1 MKAFINDS
9 RKKLHFSIKEM
20 SNKTKLLLLTVL
32 FCGIATSAQA
42 TDFKGVGR
50 VTYKGSLDAKE
61 RLLAEQEGIKIALKN
76 WVSQVHPSHINN
88 FIKIQD
94 SLFENIDQYVLS
106 HVVID
111 SDKDKS
117 TRQYTVVVRANLN
130 EPLILNALIGASS
143 DFADGEGEL
152 ISFVF
157 VAREVI
163 GQRSK
168 TQESTSQRK
177 FEEKSV
183 GKNINEDKA
192 SKSKGQTRV
201 AELISEKT
209 TFKDQVLWDV
219 STANEIDAAMGNVFT
234 NANYLTVDA
243 AILEEATGYQ
253 LRRDNFIHDYK
264 VGKDL
269 TPKTIRDAVNGLRD
283 LEDPIRY
290 FAIGTLDI
298 DEEIQSNVTGLVNVP
313 VSVTGQVL
321 DIKRSGAVVAKVG
334 PIQMEGEGKT
344 FFTAKNNALKLAGE
358 KAAQVIVAQLSSK
371 NIR

>member
-1 MKAFINDS
+1 M
-9 RKKLHFSIKEM
+9 
-20 SNKTKLLLLTVL
+20 KLLLLLGV
-32 FCGIATSAQA
+32 FCGLVTSVQA
-42 TDFKGVGR
+42 TDYKGVGR
-50 VTYKGSLDAKE
+50 VTYKGGLDAKE
-61 RLLAEQEGIKIALKN
+61 RLLAEQEGIKAALKS
-76 WVSQVHPSHINN
+76 WVSEVHPSHINN

-106 HVVID
+106 HVVVD
-111 SDKDKS
+111 SDKDRS

-130 EPLILNALIGASS
+130 EPLILNALLGPSS
-143 DFADGEGEL
+143 AATEGEGEL

-168 TQESTSQRK
+168 TQESTIQRK
-177 FEEKSV
+177 SEEKSV
-183 GKNINEDKA
+183 GKSISEDEA

-201 AELISEKT
+201 AELSSEKT
-209 TFKDQVLWDV
+209 SFRDKALWDV
-219 STANEIDAAMGNVFT
+219 STANEIDVAMGSVLT

-243 AILEEATGYQ
+243 AILEEETGYQ
-253 LRRDNFIHDYK
+253 LSRDNFMNDYK
-264 VGKDL
+264 VGQDL
-269 TPKTIRDAVNGLRD
+269 TPQTLREAVKGLRD

-298 DEEIQSNVTGLVNVP
+298 DEEIQSNATGLVNVP

-321 DIKRSGAVVAKVG
+321 DIKRRGAAVAKVG
-334 PIQMEGEGKT
+334 PIQIIGEGPT
-344 FFTAKNNALKLAGE
+344 FITAKNNALKLAGE
-358 KAAQVIVAQLSSK
+358 KAAQVIVAQLSGK